1 MNEVLDEQRLRQQL
15 KSSHKRL
22 VRLSG
27 VFFQYYR
34 QQLDDIEHSGGGEA
48 LRVAAI
54 PTKAPSPVS
63 LQIRWCNSASSW
75 RNCPSWTRNCWPNYG
90 LFQKSYES
98 AWNNC
103 PMKKDGTLNKMRIL
117 VVEDN
122 PVNLELVL
130 QLLEDDYELL
140 VARDGAEGLEM
151 ALKEKP
157 DLILLDL
164 SLPKKSGWEV
174 CQELQ
179 GQQIP
184 MVALTAHAIKGDR
197 EKALA
202 AGFHAY
208 VTKPIDE
215 DLLFETIEKFR

>member
-1 MNEVLDEQRLRQQL
+1 
-15 KSSHKRL
+15 
-22 VRLSG
+22 
-27 VFFQYYR
+27 
-34 QQLDDIEHSGGGEA
+34 
-48 LRVAAI
+48 
-54 PTKAPSPVS
+54 
-63 LQIRWCNSASSW
+63 
-75 RNCPSWTRNCWPNYG
+75 
-90 LFQKSYES
+90 
-98 AWNNC
+98 
-103 PMKKDGTLNKMRIL
+103 MKKDGTLNKMRIL

-151 ALKEKP
+151 ALREKP

-179 GQQIP
+179 GQNIP

-202 AGFHAY
+202 AGFQAY

>member
-1 MNEVLDEQRLRQQL
+1 
-15 KSSHKRL
+15 
-22 VRLSG
+22 
-27 VFFQYYR
+27 
-34 QQLDDIEHSGGGEA
+34 
-48 LRVAAI
+48 
-54 PTKAPSPVS
+54 
-63 LQIRWCNSASSW
+63 
-75 RNCPSWTRNCWPNYG
+75 
-90 LFQKSYES
+90 
-98 AWNNC
+98 
-103 PMKKDGTLNKMRIL
+103 MRIL

-122 PVNLELVL
+122 PVNLELVM
-130 QLLEDDYELL
+130 QLLEDDYQLL

-151 ALKEKP
+151 ALRERP

-179 GQQIP
+179 GHGIP

-197 EKALA
+197 ERALE

-215 DLLFETIEKFR
+215 DHLFETIEKFR

>member
-1 MNEVLDEQRLRQQL
+1 
-15 KSSHKRL
+15 
-22 VRLSG
+22 
-27 VFFQYYR
+27 
-34 QQLDDIEHSGGGEA
+34 
-48 LRVAAI
+48 
-54 PTKAPSPVS
+54 
-63 LQIRWCNSASSW
+63 
-75 RNCPSWTRNCWPNYG
+75 
-90 LFQKSYES
+90 
-98 AWNNC
+98 
-103 PMKKDGTLNKMRIL
+103 MRIL

-130 QLLEDDYELL
+130 QLLEDDYHLL
-140 VARDGAEGLEM
+140 VARDGAEGLQM
-151 ALKEKP
+151 ALQEKP

-179 GQQIP
+179 GQGIP

-215 DLLFETIEKFR
+215 DLLFDTIEKFR